1 MTKSRSK
8 PIAQYTLE
16 DFNDAITY
24 TKLLAMDAPEYAV
37 RANAK
42 LASAYVDMM
51 DLVEPG
57 WRQIVYEQLIQTAK
71 QKGVRNIEVGN
82 VGFEA
87 SGKLSLSTDTVLI
100 GLNDSP
106 DLQ

>member
-1 MTKSRSK
+1 MNKIRTKAISRYSM
-8 PIAQYTLE
+8 Q

-24 TKLLAMDAPEYAV
+24 TKLLAVDAPDYST

-51 DLVEPG
+51 DLIEPG
-57 WRQIVYEQLIQTAK
+57 WRQVAFMQLKANAQK
-71 QKGVRNIEVGN
+71 KGVKSIEVGN

-87 SGKLSLSTDTVLI
+87 IGNIRLSTDTVLVMDD
-100 GLNDSP
+100 LKL

>member
-1 MTKSRSK
+1 MNKNRTKSLSS
-8 PIAQYTLE
+8 YSLS

-24 TKLLAMDAPEYAV
+24 TKLLAVDAPDYKT

-42 LASAYVDMM
+42 LASAYIDMM

-57 WRQIVYEQLIQTAK
+57 WRQIAFEQLKANALK
-71 QKGVRNIEVGN
+71 KGVRNIEVGN
-82 VGFEA
+82 IGFEA
-87 SGKLSLSTDTVLI
+87 SGHLTLSTDNVLI
-100 GLNDSP
+100 DDNPNL